1 MCTIPTE
8 GDMDFLIDSVTRAK
22 RVAVPSVSEQFVFSA
37 VGQVCRNVTIVNDN
51 LLEFDEQF
59 YVNLTNVVPPGVQ
72 LQPLNTTSVVIN
84 DDEGMT
90 SLKLNHSGVGD

>member
-1 MCTIPTE
+1 
-8 GDMDFLIDSVTRAK
+8 MDFSIDSVN
-22 RVAVPSVSEQFVFSA
+22 EQFVFSV
-37 VGQVCRNVTIVNDN
+37 VGQVCQNVTIVNDN

-90 SLKLNHSGVGD
+90 SLIQEWETKLLIKHILAFLSYIIIM

>member
-1 MCTIPTE
+1 
-8 GDMDFLIDSVTRAK
+8 MDFSIDGVTRTK
-22 RVAVPSVSEQFVFSA
+22 RVASPSVEQFVFSA
-37 VGQVCRNVTIVNDN
+37 VGQVCQNVTIVNDN

-59 YVNLTNVVPPGVQ
+59 YVNLIDVVPPGVQ

-90 SLKLNHSGVGD
+90 SLKLNYSEVGD